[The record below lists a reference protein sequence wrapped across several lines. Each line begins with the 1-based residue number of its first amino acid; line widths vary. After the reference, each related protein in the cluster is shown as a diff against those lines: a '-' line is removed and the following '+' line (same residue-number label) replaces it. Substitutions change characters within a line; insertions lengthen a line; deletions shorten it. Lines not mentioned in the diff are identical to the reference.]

1 MNMPL
6 VSLLPYSGE
15 GVVQFCF
22 LLNPRQFKLDKT
34 ISIVV
39 ESFQAVQTA
48 TAITCSLT
56 ELKPFQILMR
66 VTERGMSTLVYS

>member
-56 ELKPFQILMR
+56 ELEPLMR
-66 VTERGMSTLVYS
+66 VTERGMSTLMYS